1 MVIENN
7 KVDVPVSIQRLKS
20 VSRICAWILL
30 VMAAILVFS
39 GWGITRTEIIYKV
52 TLGLVDRRLANY
64 IHRFA
69 TVPLSV
75 FFISHVLINARLSL
89 YRRIPH
95 RIKIIDIFLFLV
107 GVVVMVLIL
116 YMELLY

>member
-1 MVIENN
+1 MVTENN
-7 KVDVPVSIQRLKS
+7 IAAVPMSIRRLKYL
-20 VSRICAWILL
+20 SRISAWILL
-30 VMAAILVFS
+30 AMAVILVFS

-69 TVPLSV
+69 TIPMSV

-89 YRRIPH
+89 YRSMPQRI
-95 RIKIIDIFLFLV
+95 RIIDGILILIGSVVTALV
-107 GVVVMVLIL
+107 L
-116 YMELLY
+116 YMEFWV